1 MLKPA
6 SPQMPTEPGE
16 ERPIGEIVHQL
27 VEDGKAY
34 AGAELGLA
42 KAIVLA
48 KASRLK
54 LPAILLGAALLVLQ
68 AAITVLAVAVGVA
81 LMPLAGPLVA
91 GLLAFLLFAAI
102 AGGLGWIAIRKAG
115 RDL

>member
-6 SPQMPTEPGE
+6 IPPMPTEPGE

-42 KAIVLA
+42 KAIAMA

-54 LPAILLGAALLVLQ
+54 VPAILLAAAVLVLQ
-68 AAITVLAVAVGVA
+68 AAVTVLAVGVGLA
-81 LMPLAGPLVA
+81 LMPLVGPLLA
-91 GLLAFLLFAAI
+91 GLLAFLLFAAV
-102 AGGLGWIAIRKAG
+102 AGGLGWFAIRRAS
-115 RDL
+115 RDQ